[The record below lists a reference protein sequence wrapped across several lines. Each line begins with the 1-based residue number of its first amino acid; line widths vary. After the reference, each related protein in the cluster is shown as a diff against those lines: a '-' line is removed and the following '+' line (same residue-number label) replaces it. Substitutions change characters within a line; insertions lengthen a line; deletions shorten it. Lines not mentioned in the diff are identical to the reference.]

1 MKSFFLGF
9 NGHFSLVTPPQQHQE
24 SPGGV
29 ETGVNPAVTSTGQ
42 NMHQDSWQTSA
53 WVSQAATSNCN
64 LMDSQQYSLASGF
77 ATQSEAEIALSANG
91 KCKFKAIQS

>member
-1 MKSFFLGF
+1 M
-9 NGHFSLVTPPQQHQE
+9 
-24 SPGGV
+24 

-91 KCKFKAIQS
+91 KCKFKAIHRGGTKDQTGRVHETFQG

>member
-1 MKSFFLGF
+1 M
-9 NGHFSLVTPPQQHQE
+9 
-24 SPGGV
+24 

-77 ATQSEAEIALSANG
+77 ATQSEAEIALSATG
-91 KCKFKAIQS
+91 RCRLHLQCTVYIPIIDSMYT

>member
-1 MKSFFLGF
+1 M
-9 NGHFSLVTPPQQHQE
+9 
-24 SPGGV
+24 

-91 KCKFKAIQS
+91 KCKFKAIQGLLYTWTEDLSRFFQILCQLI